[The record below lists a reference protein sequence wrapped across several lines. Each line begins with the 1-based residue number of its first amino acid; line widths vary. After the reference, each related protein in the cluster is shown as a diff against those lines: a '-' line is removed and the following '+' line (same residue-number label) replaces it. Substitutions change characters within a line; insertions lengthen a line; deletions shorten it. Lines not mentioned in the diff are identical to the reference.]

1 MAMNLTA
8 ARRTVFLYL
17 AAGGI
22 FLYAAVYS
30 CAYLLILFQTT
41 NPELHTEIYF
51 ALALAACITAAI
63 IFVLSMILR
72 TLIFRPLEIL
82 DREARIIASINPGHV
97 IELPGNHLLG
107 ELPKA
112 ISDLGEAFMRAKR
125 ETAEAASVISSD
137 IENSKIHLE
146 TILMTLR
153 EGIIVCDERA
163 RIMFYNAAA
172 RAVFHEN
179 TSLGL
184 GRSLYL
190 LCMAAPIENALA
202 LLRQRRTRH
211 PEGHDTENDIS
222 FMCSTLQGS
231 LINCRIHLLP
241 IVPGVSWSFLFT
253 CEDLSREANARERR
267 ENLLRMTI
275 KSMRGPLTSLGL
287 NVESLE
293 MLPDL
298 DAVNRAALERTIV
311 SDARSLIGQFSVLA
325 REIQEQESSRYL
337 VNDVFSED
345 LVTCV
350 ARRLEER
357 KIRLTMIG
365 APLWVKADIHSLLF
379 LLEFFAVK
387 LHEHSGVDVLELE
400 TLLGDRHVYFNYYW
414 EGVEVPQA
422 EIGNWMSSF
431 REPSSAHTVAE
442 VLEHI
447 GSEVWSKPHQ
457 TPGFAV
463 LCFPVPSSTSQWEPP
478 APLLPARPVYTDFVA
493 DEDAAET
500 ARLKDLSLDSLSFVV
515 FDTETTGLAPMEGDE
530 IISLAGVKIVN
541 MGIIVGET
549 FDRLVDP
556 RRSIPQPSIRFH
568 GITDAMVKG
577 RPHIEETLQAF
588 HAFVGDS
595 VLVGHNAAFDMR
607 FLRIKEGRAGVRFS
621 GPALDTLGLSRYLH
635 DHTPEHSLDAVAKRL
650 GVEVRDRHTALGD
663 SLITAQIFIK
673 LLYLLKTQGIT
684 TLGRTLEVSR
694 Q

>member
-1 MAMNLTA
+1 MNLTA

-22 FLYAAVYS
+22 FLSAAIVS
-30 CAYLLILFQTT
+30 CAYLLILFQAA
-41 NPELHTEIYF
+41 NPVRHTAIYF
-51 ALALAACITAAI
+51 ALALTACIASAI
-63 IFVLSMILR
+63 IFVLFIILR
-72 TLIFRPLEIL
+72 TLVFRPLEIL
-82 DREARIIASINPGHV
+82 GREARIIASINPGHV

-179 TSLGL
+179 ASLGL

-222 FMCSTLQGS
+222 FMCSTLQGA

-253 CEDLSREANARERR
+253 CEDLSREADARERR

-287 NVESLE
+287 SVESLE

-311 SDARSLIGQFSVLA
+311 SDARSLIGQFTVLA
-325 REIQEQESSRYL
+325 REIQERESPRYV

-345 LVTCV
+345 LVACV

-379 LLEFFAVK
+379 MLEFFALK
-387 LHEHSGVDVLELE
+387 LHEYSGVDVLELE

-422 EIGNWMSSF
+422 EIGKWMSSF
-431 REPSSAHTVAE
+431 REPSAAHTVAE

-478 APLLPARPVYTDFVA
+478 TPLLPARPVYTDFVA
-493 DEDAAET
+493 DEDAVET
-500 ARLKDLSLDSLSFVV
+500 ASLKDLSLDSISFVV
-515 FDTETTGLAPMEGDE
+515 FDTETTGLAPLEGDE

-556 RRSIPQPSIRFH
+556 RRGIPQSSIRFH
-568 GITDAMVKG
+568 GITDEMVRG
-577 RPHIEETLQAF
+577 MPHIEETLKAF
-588 HAFVGDS
+588 HDFVGDS

-607 FLRIKEGRAGVRFS
+607 FLRIKEGRAGVRFK
-621 GPALDTLGLSRYLH
+621 GPVLDTLGLSRYLH

-663 SLITAQIFIK
+663 SLITAQVFIK
-673 LLYLLKTQGIT
+673 FLYLLKTQGIT
-684 TLGRTLEVSR
+684 TLGQALEVSR